1 MNFHDSVQIG
11 AAAADVWRVFTD
23 VERWPEWTASV
34 RTVEIVRGSGVE
46 PGARVRIRQPRL
58 PVMTWEVTEVDPGVS
73 WAWVA
78 RSPGV
83 ATVARHTVTPAGP
96 GTTLVEQVI
105 EQRGPLAGIAGR
117 LTARLTRRY
126 LAIEAA
132 GLKQRCEAAV
142 RS

>member
-78 RSPGV
+78 RSRGV

>member
-1 MNFHDSVQIG
+1 MNFGDSVQIG
-11 AAAADVWRVFTD
+11 APAADVWRVFSD

-34 RTVEIVRGSGVE
+34 RTVEVVRGAGVE

-58 PVMTWEVTEVDPGVS
+58 PVLTWEVTEVEPGVS
-73 WAWVA
+73 WTWVA

-83 ATVARHTVTPAGP
+83 VTLARHTVTPAGP
-96 GTTLVEQVI
+96 GATLVEQVI
-105 EQRGPLAGIAGR
+105 EQRGPLAGIAGW
-117 LTARLTRRY
+117 LTGRLTRRY
-126 LAIEAA
+126 LAIEGA